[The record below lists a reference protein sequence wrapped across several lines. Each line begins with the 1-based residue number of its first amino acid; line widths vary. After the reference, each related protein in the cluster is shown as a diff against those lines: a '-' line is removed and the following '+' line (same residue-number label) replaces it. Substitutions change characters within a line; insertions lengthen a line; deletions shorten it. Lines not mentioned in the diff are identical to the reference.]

1 MAKRCIALQLQTLSR
16 LLMAKNI
23 SSAYAH
29 IKPMINKL
37 LARRCSRCR
46 TVGTDGCNQTS
57 VCPKQVAQEEE
68 NWTPGD
74 MTQAAGLPAAMHLAL
89 SQFNT
94 TMLYDAMA

>member
-1 MAKRCIALQLQTLSR
+1 MQNCRNRRLQ
-16 LLMAKNI
+16 
-23 SSAYAH
+23 
-29 IKPMINKL
+29 PDINL
-37 LARRCSRCR
+37 
-46 TVGTDGCNQTS
+46 
-57 VCPKQVAQEEE
+57 PKAGAQEEE